1 MTERIGREQWLIDL
15 ATVISQR
22 STCSRL
28 HVGAIAVRSGQLL
41 AAGYNGAPAG
51 MPHCV
56 HTDEQP
62 CTRAVHAEVN
72 CIASAARYGVS
83 LTGAEVYVTHSPCVS
98 CAGLLI
104 NAGISKVT
112 FYIPFRD
119 EAGINL
125 LEEAGVNV
133 AVVQPSL
140 MFSFPQR
147 VVKGLE

>member
-83 LTGAEVYVTHSPCVS
+83 LAGAEVYVTHSPCVS

-119 EAGINL
+119 EAGVNL

-140 MFSFPQR
+140 MLSFPQR